1 MKKIISLIKAS
12 MTESMDVFRIKN
24 KNQSNTSKKV
34 LPIVLF
40 IFIFFMMWT
49 YANTIMEQLDGANV
63 EYVGLSIFVIL
74 TTVLTIIEGVYK
86 TSSLLFNCKDD
97 NLMFTLPI
105 KRGTVLFIRMFKFYV
120 FELLYNSMFLLPAMV
135 AYIRWAD
142 NISWTYYLVSIIGLL
157 LFPIIPI
164 ALSCI
169 FGMIISF
176 ISTKFKRKNI
186 VQIIVTT
193 VILVGAMA
201 FSFNS
206 NGLLNK
212 IVENATS
219 INEMISK
226 IYYPAGL
233 YIDLITNFNI
243 QSLLIFIGL
252 HLGVLAI
259 TILVLSKI
267 YFRINSNSKKVTTK
281 KSNTE
286 YKVKTNNKT
295 IALIKKEI
303 KKFVSSPVFVTN
315 AGFGLVLFI
324 LGCILAAVNFDGIVN
339 PLINE
344 GGIAIELIKSYIPLA
359 LLVFIVA
366 ASLMTSITSSMISLE
381 GKSFNILKTLPLK
394 PYTII
399 QSKVLTAIIIM
410 IPFIL
415 IGDIIIIARFGC
427 TLIQGIMILIASII
441 LPLVSET
448 IGIIVNL
455 KYPKIDASSDT
466 EVVKQSLS
474 STIAVFAGM
483 GLIGI
488 TIYGAIQLLSRS
500 VHNDIIMG
508 IILGAYILIY
518 LGLWIHLKRVSVK
531 RFNEINT

>member
-97 NLMFTLPI
+97 NLMFSLPI
-105 KRGTVLFIRMFKFYV
+105 KKGTVLFVRMFKFYV
-120 FELLYNSMFLLPAMV
+120 FELIYNSMFLLPAMV

-142 NISWTYYLVSIIGLL
+142 ISWTYYLVSIIALI

-176 ISTKFKRKNI
+176 ISTKFKRKNV

-193 VILVGAMA
+193 VVLVGVMA
-201 FSFNS
+201 LSFNS

-252 HLGVLAI
+252 HLGVFAI
-259 TILVLSKI
+259 TILLLSKI
-267 YFRINSNSKKVTTK
+267 YFRINSNAKKVTSK

-339 PLINE
+339 PLVNE
-344 GGIAIELIKSYIPLA
+344 GGVEIELIKSYIPLA

-448 IGIIVNL
+448 IGIIINL

-518 LGLWIHLKRVSVK
+518 LGLWIHLKKVSVK